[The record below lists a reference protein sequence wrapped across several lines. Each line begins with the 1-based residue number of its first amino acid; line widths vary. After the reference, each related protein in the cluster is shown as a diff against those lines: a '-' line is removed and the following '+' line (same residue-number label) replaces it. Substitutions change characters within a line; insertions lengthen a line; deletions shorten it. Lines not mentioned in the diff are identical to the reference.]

1 MAHLDSYESRRE
13 SDFQKTAETEQ
24 EFSTNTAFS
33 LFFLS
38 TMSIAEDKTHHMVN
52 FPELAS
58 KINIQLM
65 INRWVKIMMQKPES
79 IRPY

>member
-1 MAHLDSYESRRE
+1 MLVRLSEDCRNR
-13 SDFQKTAETEQ
+13 AEILNQ
-24 EFSTNTAFS
+24 HW
-33 LFFLS
+33 LFLLFLR

>member
-1 MAHLDSYESRRE
+1 
-13 SDFQKTAETEQ
+13 
-24 EFSTNTAFS
+24 
-33 LFFLS
+33 
-38 TMSIAEDKTHHMVN
+38 MSITEDKTHHMVN